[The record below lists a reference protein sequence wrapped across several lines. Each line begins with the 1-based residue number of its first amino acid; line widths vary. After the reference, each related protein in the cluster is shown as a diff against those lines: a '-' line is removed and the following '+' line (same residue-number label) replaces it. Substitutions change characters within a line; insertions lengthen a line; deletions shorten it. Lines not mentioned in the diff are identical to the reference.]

1 MGWFENLKEFLR
13 NKMEEKQLKASDL
26 AGLAGIPIT
35 TMRGMLSNRRPEI
48 KNIIKLANY
57 LDCSM
62 DGMFGRQKFVSGEKQ
77 QYAQLSLE
85 ELSDNLKSFITDK
98 MNKNQMTQY
107 ELGLEVSGSP
117 DGFRAFLR
125 EDDNKQKMLSTA
137 AVIALADHLD
147 CSVDGMLGRP
157 LQLGR
162 EQQLAKPLDNSLK
175 NLSPEV
181 LKAAQRIGKSMGDI
195 SPKALTTDNV
205 APSHV
210 SSLIK
215 KSPNRSRG

>member
-62 DGMFGRQKFVSGEKQ
+62 DEMFGRQKFVSGEKQ

-98 MNKNQMTQY
+98 MNKKQMTQY

-125 EDDNKQKMLSTA
+125 EDDNKQKMLSTGV
-137 AVIALADHLD
+137 VIALADHLD
-147 CSVDGMLGRP
+147 CSTDVMVGRTS
-157 LQLGR
+157 QLEK

-181 LKAAQRIGKSMGDI
+181 LKAAQLIGKSMGDI